1 MKKLAFT
8 MAEVLITLGVI
19 GIVAAMTLPALIGN
33 YKKKVT
39 VTRLQRTY
47 TVLAQAF
54 ERSRADNGD
63 PSEWGLGAYSNTE
76 ATVENL
82 KEIEDIKEDLRRAI
96 QSAAEKRK
104 DLEGLTLLGGEPFD
118 QAQEAA
124 QLAKE
129 AKKHG
134 LSVLTFTGYRLEE
147 LRKKGPAERK
157 LLKRTDLLIDGPFEE
172 EKKSFDRPLVGSSN
186 QRFHFLT
193 DRYKKEDIMSWKN
206 SFEIRI
212 DQDGRIWI
220 NGMGD
225 LAGLRDYEK
234 RRHSSNEISWD

>member
-1 MKKLAFT
+1 MC
-8 MAEVLITLGVI
+8 LISDHEDSQNFKGDSRGRPGT
-19 GIVAAMTLPALIGN
+19 AL
-33 YKKKVT
+33 
-39 VTRLQRTY
+39 LC
-47 TVLAQAF
+47 
-54 ERSRADNGD
+54 
-63 PSEWGLGAYSNTE
+63 LGAGMQPSLSRMLCKGHLGFGKRPVDRDRRHKRRSAPGHSE
-76 ATVENL
+76 CSG
-82 KEIEDIKEDLRRAI
+82 KE
-96 QSAAEKRK
+96 
-104 DLEGLTLLGGEPFD
+104 EGLTLLGGEPFD